1 MNLLLSKLL
10 HWFVFSGT
18 LMFAAAPVGEVS
30 APAGGGGGD
39 AGGGGSSSSSTTTTP
54 TTSTTTSTE
63 TAPTTTQPTTETT
76 PASLSDAVKRAVANA
91 EKALAKPGVPVETP
105 AAEAPK
111 TEAPK
116 TEAPKTEAPK
126 TETAPAANPLDKI
139 GPLPAEKI
147 AAALKDAPPEV
158 ASYLKEKGLDVEA
171 LSENARLAAET
182 SQYKQVFPTIDA
194 ANEALSGAKNFWKI
208 DSGLAEVKDIGS
220 FDKLMMSLAEMTY
233 VRDDQGNPVPDPDKP
248 GAFLNNGSLAKMVD
262 YSALA
267 RDNSLTKLA
276 DLAIAKLT
284 DEDAKNQYVDLKGAV
299 EYIKKFVDN
308 GYKFDGKAVDESTL
322 PDSVKAELAE
332 GRKLKSQMAT
342 RDTEQQSKDFDT
354 QEDSIIAD
362 THKQISPM
370 ISEALS
376 KTALSDKLKSSI
388 GKQVWDA
395 IVESLSKNELYARQ
409 RDTLSRRGNDYAQRR
424 VALNLNY
431 LKPVAAKAI
440 AEIVGEI
447 GGPIVD
453 TNAARRDK
461 IDTQTDAS
469 RMEPKTSGT
478 TPQSQPGVMSP
489 EDISKK
495 ALELA
500 KQTNPNA
507 RLGDRDYFAAVTK
520 LKKLPISA

>member
-39 AGGGGSSSSSTTTTP
+39 SGGGSGSGPTPVSTPSSSTPTP
-54 TTSTTTSTE
+54 STE
-63 TAPTTTQPTTETT
+63 VT
-76 PASLSDAVKRAVANA
+76 PPAATSPEAALSDAVKRAVANA
-91 EKALAKPGVPVETP
+91 EKTLTKPGVPVETP

-116 TEAPKTEAPK
+116 TEAPKTEEPK
-126 TETAPAANPLDKI
+126 TETAPAANPLDKL

-158 ASYLKEKGLDVEA
+158 TNYLKEKGLDVDA
-171 LSENARLAAET
+171 LSANARLAAET

-208 DSGLAEVKDIGS
+208 DSGLAEVKDIDT

-233 VRDDQGNPVPDPDKP
+233 VRDDQGNPVPDPDRP

-267 RDNSLTKLA
+267 RDSSLTKLA
-276 DLAIAKLT
+276 DLAIAKAT
-284 DEDAKNQYVDLKGAV
+284 DDETKNMYTDLKGAV
-299 EYIKKFVDN
+299 DYIKKFVEN
-308 GYKFDGKAVDESTL
+308 GYKFDGKSVDESTL
-322 PDSVKAELAE
+322 PESVKSELAE
-332 GRKLKSQMAT
+332 ARKLKSTLAT
-342 RDTEQQSKDFDT
+342 RDTEQASKDFDT
-354 QEDSIIAD
+354 QEDSIITE

-370 ISEALS
+370 ITEALS
-376 KTALSDKLKSSI
+376 KTALSDKLKTSI

-395 IVESLSKNELYARQ
+395 VVESLSKNDLYTRQ
-409 RDTLSRRGNDYAQRR
+409 RDTLSRRGNDYVQRR

-431 LKPVAAKAI
+431 LRDVTAKALG
-440 AEIVGEI
+440 EIVGEI

-453 TNAARRDK
+453 ANAARRDK
-461 IDTQTDAS
+461 IDTQSNAS

-507 RLGDRDYFAAVTK
+507 RMGDRDYFAAVMK
-520 LKKLPISA
+520 LKKLPVSA

>member
-39 AGGGGSSSSSTTTTP
+39 SGGGSGSGPTPVSTPSSSTPTP
-54 TTSTTTSTE
+54 STE
-63 TAPTTTQPTTETT
+63 VT
-76 PASLSDAVKRAVANA
+76 PPAATSPEAALSDAVKRAVANA
-91 EKALAKPGVPVETP
+91 EKTLTKPGVPVETP
-105 AAEAPK
+105 AAESPK
-111 TEAPK
+111 AEAPK
-116 TEAPKTEAPK
+116 TEAPKTEEPK
-126 TETAPAANPLDKI
+126 TETTANPLDKL

-158 ASYLKEKGLDVEA
+158 TTYLKEKGLDVDA
-171 LSENARLAAET
+171 LSANARLAAET

-208 DSGLAEVKDIGS
+208 DSGLAEVKDIDT

-233 VRDDQGNPVPDPDKP
+233 VRDEQGNPVPDPDRP

-267 RDNSLTKLA
+267 RDSSLTKLA
-276 DLAIAKLT
+276 DLAIAKAT
-284 DEDAKNQYVDLKGAV
+284 DDETKNMYTDLKGAV
-299 EYIKKFVDN
+299 DYIQKFVEN

-322 PDSVKAELAE
+322 PDSVKTELAE
-332 GRKLKSQMAT
+332 ARKLKSTLAA
-342 RDTEQQSKDFDT
+342 RDSEQQSKEFDT
-354 QEDSIIAD
+354 QEDSIITE

-370 ISEALS
+370 IKDALG
-376 KTALSDKLKSSI
+376 KTALSDKLKASI

-395 IVESLSKNELYARQ
+395 VVESLSKNDLYTRQ
-409 RDTLSRRGNDYAQRR
+409 RDTLSRRGNDYVQRR

-431 LKPVAAKAI
+431 LRDVTAKALG
-440 AEIVGEI
+440 EIVGEI
-447 GGPIVD
+447 GGSIVD
-453 TNAARRDK
+453 ANAARRDK
-461 IDTQTDAS
+461 IDTQNDAS
-469 RMEPKTSGT
+469 RMEPKTTGT
-478 TPQSQPGVMSP
+478 TPQSHSGVMT
-489 EDISKK
+489 DADVQKK
-495 ALELA
+495 ALEMA

-507 RLGDRDYFAAVTK
+507 RIGDRDYFSAYIK
-520 LKKLPISA
+520 LKKLPASA